1 MPSDQRSIFLTYPS
15 ETNQFL
21 ELRPVYKILTGVRV
35 LKNALNALKK
45 IPDDR
50 PMVFKILSRATS
62 GCKKKKLKICPKQ
75 NSNPQPLNYSMTY
88 CGLRQS
94 CLFTKQKNRNKKLH
108 WWLKSCK
115 LDSILRID
123 SFLRDRWEIY
133 DLWSVGEFLFLF
145 WAVERQLSLP
155 NQTINYFWSFERQ
168 TLLTA
173 HSCFYPSLN
182 LLWVVG
188 KNDNFWIFSHRS

>member
-1 MPSDQRSIFLTYPS
+1 MQCSDFYTPLTAAIQPKFWARDLKISLKPPKKIADLIPSVFRVPPRGPILPPLDKKNLPKTGFEPATFKLQHDILLWALAKLF
-15 ETNQFL
+15 
-21 ELRPVYKILTGVRV
+21 VYK
-35 LKNALNALKK
+35 
-45 IPDDR
+45 
-50 PMVFKILSRATS
+50 
-62 GCKKKKLKICPKQ
+62 
-75 NSNPQPLNYSMTY
+75 
-88 CGLRQS
+88 
-94 CLFTKQKNRNKKLH
+94 TKKNRNLKLH
-108 WWLKSCK
+108 WWLKSCI
-115 LDSILRID
+115 LDSILRLD

-182 LLWVVG
+182 LLWAVG
-188 KNDNFWIFSHRS
+188 KNDNFCIFSHRS

>member
-1 MPSDQRSIFLTYPS
+1 MPKRNAFRKLKECMVWNKRIYF
-15 ETNQFL
+15 EN
-21 ELRPVYKILTGVRV
+21 TGRIWKHKCFAIQNCP
-35 LKNALNALKK
+35 LLSGNLFQK
-45 IPDDR
+45 IPTIVHR
-50 PMVFKILSRATS
+50 LTMFETVEYHLQKVN
-62 GCKKKKLKICPKQ
+62 K
-75 NSNPQPLNYSMTY
+75 
-88 CGLRQS
+88 
-94 CLFTKQKNRNKKLH
+94 TKKNRNLKLH
-108 WWLKSCK
+108 WWLKSCI
-115 LDSILRID
+115 LDSILRLD

-182 LLWVVG
+182 LLWAVG
-188 KNDNFWIFSHRS
+188 KNDNFCIFSHRS

>member
-1 MPSDQRSIFLTYPS
+1 MKIKIRQVTKDRIFLTYPS

-62 GCKKKKLKICPKQ
+62 GCKKKLKICPKQ
-75 NSNPQPLNYSMTY
+75 DSNPQPLNYSMTY

-94 CLFTKQKNRNKKLH
+94 CLFTKRKKFAI
-108 WWLKSCK
+108 KSC
-115 LDSILRID
+115 ID
-123 SFLRDRWEIY
+123 
-133 DLWSVGEFLFLF
+133 G
-145 WAVERQLSLP
+145 
-155 NQTINYFWSFERQ
+155 
-168 TLLTA
+168 
-173 HSCFYPSLN
+173 
-182 LLWVVG
+182 
-188 KNDNFWIFSHRS
+188 

>member
-1 MPSDQRSIFLTYPS
+1 MQQSPFFMKR
-15 ETNQFL
+15 
-21 ELRPVYKILTGVRV
+21 VRQLWAV
-35 LKNALNALKK
+35 EWLSNENHPPL
-45 IPDDR
+45 IV
-50 PMVFKILSRATS
+50 VFTLLDE
-62 GCKKKKLKICPKQ
+62 KKLKNLPKTGFEPATFKLQ
-75 NSNPQPLNYSMTY
+75 HDILWA
-88 CGLRQS
+88 LAK
-94 CLFTKQKNRNKKLH
+94 LFVYKTKKIRNLKLH
-108 WWLKSCK
+108 WWLKSCI
-115 LDSILRID
+115 LDSILRLD
-123 SFLRDRWEIY
+123 LFLRDRWEIY

-182 LLWVVG
+182 LLWAVG

>member
-1 MPSDQRSIFLTYPS
+1 MHVLCDATESIFHEKGQTTMSGWVVEQWKSPTTHSCFYP
-15 ETNQFL
+15 
-21 ELRPVYKILTGVRV
+21 PWW
-35 LKNALNALKK
+35 
-45 IPDDR
+45 
-50 PMVFKILSRATS
+50 
-62 GCKKKKLKICPKQ
+62 KKKLKNLPKTGFEPATFKLQHDILWALAKLFVYKTKKIC
-75 NSNPQPLNYSMTY
+75 NL
-88 CGLRQS
+88 
-94 CLFTKQKNRNKKLH
+94 KLH
-108 WWLKSCK
+108 WWLKSCT
-115 LDSILRID
+115 LDSILRLD

-182 LLWVVG
+182 LLWAVG